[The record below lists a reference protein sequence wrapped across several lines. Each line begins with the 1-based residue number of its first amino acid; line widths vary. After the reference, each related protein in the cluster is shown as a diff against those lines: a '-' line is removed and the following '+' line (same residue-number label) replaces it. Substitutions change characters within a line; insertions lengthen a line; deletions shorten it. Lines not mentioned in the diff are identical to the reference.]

1 MEKLGLAPHPVWNWQ
16 NDDSGVGE
24 HFGIGEHLV
33 RAFTHRNYS
42 IGMHTHNFPE
52 VNIVTGGRGL
62 HCIGEMV
69 IEVQPGDV
77 FVMTPEVMH
86 GYIDRGQL
94 DVYHLLLSPAF
105 MQRYRRELE
114 GMPGYTRM
122 FAIEPY
128 LRQVY
133 DENLFLRLSPMA
145 LDALMPE
152 LDEMA
157 RMEREGLHTCT
168 AVTSLHLILRLCA
181 LALEAPRPT
190 VSAEILAVMAYIRAH
205 PDGDLTLP
213 TLAKLAN
220 MSRSTFCRQFEKI
233 VRISPGEYVR
243 RSRIELAVRMLAEG
257 RESRTQIALAC
268 GFYDVSHMNRCLQ
281 GTGRT

>member
-1 MEKLGLAPHPVWNWQ
+1 MDKLGLADHPVWNWQ
-16 NDDSGVGE
+16 DDNSGVGD
-24 HFGIGEHLV
+24 HFGTGDHLV
-33 RAFTHRNYS
+33 RAFWHRNYA

-77 FVMTPEVMH
+77 FVMTPDVMH
-86 GYIDRGQL
+86 GYVDEGRL

-114 GMPGYTRM
+114 GMPGYARM

-133 DENLFLRLSPMA
+133 DEKLFLHLQPMA
-145 LDALMPE
+145 LDALRGDLE
-152 LDEMA
+152 EMA
-157 RMEREGLHTCT
+157 RTECEGLHVCT
-168 AVTSLHLILRLCA
+168 SVVALHLILRLCG
-181 LALEAPRPT
+181 LAMEAPQAA
-190 VSAEILAVMAYIRAH
+190 SAEILEVMSYIRAH
-205 PDGDLTLP
+205 PDADLTLP
-213 TLAKLAN
+213 ALAKTAR

-243 RSRIELAVRMLAEG
+243 RCRTELARRMLAEG
-257 RESRTQIALAC
+257 KENRTEIALSC
-268 GFYDVSHMNRCLQ
+268 GFYDLSHMNRCLQ
-281 GTGRT
+281 AEKQE